1 MRLQNYNKK
10 SDIMS
15 KNADKMVKKSDIMS
29 KNADK
34 MVKLSQSV
42 NLCYNLS

>member
-15 KNADKMVKKSDIMS
+15 KNADKL
-29 KNADK
+29 
-34 MVKLSQSV
+34 VKLSQSV